1 MKEPLVITH
10 RQNKTTTPDGW
21 QRGWGC
27 GACGWEVVGG
37 GGGGTEGKRVRVREG
52 GIEGQEGRD
61 CRIHRRQ
68 EGYTVE
74 RGVST
79 LL

>member
-1 MKEPLVITH
+1 MAGSVAGDAE
-10 RQNKTTTPDGW
+10 R
-21 QRGWGC
+21 
-27 GACGWEVVGG
+27 AGG
-37 GGGGTEGKRVRVREG
+37 RWWAAGGGTEGKRVRVREG

>member
-1 MKEPLVITH
+1 MAGSMA
-10 RQNKTTTPDGW
+10 RDGE
-21 QRGWGC
+21 RASG
-27 GACGWEVVGG
+27 GAGAGG
-37 GGGGTEGKRVRVREG
+37 GVGRREG
-52 GIEGQEGRD
+52 EIEGQEGRD

-74 RGVST
+74 RGVSA

>member
-1 MKEPLVITH
+1 MAGSVAGDAE
-10 RQNKTTTPDGW
+10 RAGG
-21 QRGWGC
+21 RR
-27 GACGWEVVGG
+27 WEVGG
-37 GGGGTEGKRVRVREG
+37 GGGVRVREG
-52 GIEGQEGRD
+52 EIEGQEGRD
-61 CRIHRRQ
+61 CRIHGRQ